1 MVQTKKCRIDGMT
14 CTNCEM
20 RIGKT
25 LRAMKGVIK
34 ANVFFKTASAEIT
47 FEDKKTTWGKIL
59 AAIEGLGYSVESAE
73 GISPKRIWK
82 NVGMLACIVAL
93 YLLMD
98 YTGVLNLLVPS
109 QLADGSMGYGMLFAI
124 GLITSVHCIAMCGG
138 INLSQCLPK
147 EGEPNRLGA
156 VWYNLGRVV
165 SYTLVGF
172 ILGLVG
178 MFLGGGAGGGLSTTF
193 QGIIKIIAGV
203 FMVIMGINMLNLVPG
218 LRGFG
223 IHMPKGF
230 VKKVGAE
237 RAKAT
242 QPFVIG
248 LLNGL
253 MPCGPLQS
261 MQLVAL
267 ASGSPVTGA
276 LSMLMF
282 SLGTVPLMLGFGS
295 LVSALGQRFTR
306 VVTKVGAV
314 LVTVMGLSMFSQGGI
329 LSGLLTPF
337 ALKVLL
343 FIGVIAC
350 ILSELPY
357 RKQIVK
363 KALLGTTA
371 IVAVALIGMNMGKST
386 ALAEVDP
393 STASGSVLE
402 NGVQVVESELTAST
416 YPNIVVKAGTPV
428 RWNLKA
434 PAGTING
441 CNNRIVIPSLG
452 KEVSLKEGDNIIE
465 FTPQSAGVIQ
475 YTCWMGMIR
484 AQILVQDE
492 NGNLPASADGTAS
505 GTDAYSSVY
514 TGTTRS
520 GCCGGMSRLYSSSTD
535 TGSSYGYGSYGYNNY
550 SYGSQTSSSALNA
563 DGTVNTDGAVTAIDG
578 NGVQVVNSQLTASS
592 YPTILVKAG
601 TPVRWVLNVPQG
613 SLNGCNYRI
622 LCSQLGLDMV
632 LKEGDNLIEFT
643 PTEAG
648 VIQYTCW
655 MGMIRARIL
664 IADETGTVPAVGDYD
679 ISASSGGC
687 CGNGSIE
694 RTGTTG
700 AGCCGGGLGQN

>member
-1 MVQTKKCRIDGMT
+1 
-14 CTNCEM
+14 
-20 RIGKT
+20 
-25 LRAMKGVIK
+25 
-34 ANVFFKTASAEIT
+34 
-47 FEDKKTTWGKIL
+47 
-59 AAIEGLGYSVESAE
+59 
-73 GISPKRIWK
+73 
-82 NVGMLACIVAL
+82 
-93 YLLMD
+93 
-98 YTGVLNLLVPS
+98 
-109 QLADGSMGYGMLFAI
+109 
-124 GLITSVHCIAMCGG
+124 
-138 INLSQCLPK
+138 
-147 EGEPNRLGA
+147 
-156 VWYNLGRVV
+156 
-165 SYTLVGF
+165 
-172 ILGLVG
+172 
-178 MFLGGGAGGGLSTTF
+178 
-193 QGIIKIIAGV
+193 
-203 FMVIMGINMLNLVPG
+203 
-218 LRGFG
+218 
-223 IHMPKGF
+223 
-230 VKKVGAE
+230 
-237 RAKAT
+237 
-242 QPFVIG
+242 
-248 LLNGL
+248 
-253 MPCGPLQS
+253 

-371 IVAVALIGMNMGKST
+371 IVAVALVGMNMGKST

-505 GTDAYSSVY
+505 GTDAYGSVY

-601 TPVRWVLNVPQG
+601 TPVRWVLNVPRAVSTAATTG
-613 SLNGCNYRI
+613 SSVPSWGWI
-622 LCSQLGLDMV
+622 WCS
-632 LKEGDNLIEFT
+632 KK
-643 PTEAG
+643 
-648 VIQYTCW
+648 
-655 MGMIRARIL
+655 
-664 IADETGTVPAVGDYD
+664 
-679 ISASSGGC
+679 
-687 CGNGSIE
+687 
-694 RTGTTG
+694 GTT
-700 AGCCGGGLGQN
+700 